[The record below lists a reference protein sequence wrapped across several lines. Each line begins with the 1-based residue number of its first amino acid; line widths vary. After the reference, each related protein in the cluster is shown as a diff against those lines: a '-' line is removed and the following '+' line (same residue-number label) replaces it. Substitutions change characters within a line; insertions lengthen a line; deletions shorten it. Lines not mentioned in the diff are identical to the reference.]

1 MVYNFLVFRADL
13 HYICSHKTEIMED
26 KKKELNLVDVLSLC
40 WQAIKKAFMWGIGI
54 LGWCLRMFYQKKWL
68 MLVCLVA
75 GLAWGYWSVRQYNPH
90 RSGFGLNSFCKQPYY
105 AVEQVREAGK
115 HCGRDL
121 AKVLDID
128 SAVAAQVISIEPY
141 YVVDIDRN
149 STIDIID
156 YKERFRTDSLVY
168 TWSITQFY
176 VEVISRRDSVV
187 PIVRQALLD
196 KLNASYVLYDPWKI
210 NIDNENRWIQVL
222 NDELHRIDSLQAL
235 AYQDNR
241 LIPTIVKR
249 NEPNNEQTYASESR
263 IQSLTRE
270 KSMLMNYINAHEIR
284 MKNLSYGPIS
294 ATTPIVYQGEMR
306 SLKVEMIKYGVLGI
320 ILGLGIILLGKYWKA
335 IIAYLSKKD
344 E

>member
-1 MVYNFLVFRADL
+1 
-13 HYICSHKTEIMED
+13 MED

-40 WQAIKKAFMWGIGI
+40 WQSIKKAFMWGIGI
-54 LGWCLRMFYQKKWL
+54 LGWCLRMFYQKKWI
-68 MLVCLVA
+68 MLVCLLA
-75 GLAWGYWSVRQYNPH
+75 GLAWGFWSVRQYNPH

-121 AKVLDID
+121 AKFLNID
-128 SAVAAQVISIEPY
+128 PAVAAQVVSIEPY

-176 VEVISRRDSVV
+176 VEVISRHDSVV

-196 KLNASYVLYDPWKI
+196 KLNASFVLYDPWKI
-210 NIDNENRWIQVL
+210 NMDNEIRWIQVL
-222 NDELHRIDSLQAL
+222 NDELHRIDSLQSV

-241 LIPTIVKR
+241 LIPTIVKK
-249 NEPNNEQTYASESR
+249 NEPNNEQSYASESR

-270 KSMLMNYINAHEIR
+270 KSTLMNNINAHEIR
-284 MKNLSYGPIS
+284 LKNLSYGPIS
-294 ATTPIVYQGEMR
+294 ATTPIVYEGQMR
-306 SLKVEMIKYGVLGI
+306 SLKSEMVKFGLLGI

-335 IIAYLSKKD
+335 IVAYLNKKD
-344 E
+344 

>member
-1 MVYNFLVFRADL
+1 
-13 HYICSHKTEIMED
+13 MED

-40 WQAIKKAFMWGIGI
+40 WQSLKKAFMWGVNI
-54 LGWCLRMFYQKKWL
+54 LGWCLRMTYQKKWIVL
-68 MLVCLVA
+68 LFLAA

-121 AKVLDID
+121 AKFLNID
-128 SAVAAQVISIEPY
+128 PAVAAQVISIEPY

-176 VEVISRRDSVV
+176 VEVISRGDSAV
-187 PIVRQALLD
+187 PVVRQALLD
-196 KLNASYVLYDPWKI
+196 KLNDSYVLYDPWKI
-210 NIDNENRWIQVL
+210 NMDNETRWIQVL
-222 NDELHRIDSLQAL
+222 NDELHRIDSLQSIAF
-235 AYQDNR
+235 QDNR
-241 LIPTIVKR
+241 LIPTIIKR
-249 NEPNNEQTYASESR
+249 NEPNNEQSYASESR

-270 KSMLMNYINAHEIR
+270 KSMLMNYITAHEIR
-284 MKNLSYGPIS
+284 MQNLSYGPIS
-294 ATTPIVYQGEMR
+294 ATTPIVYEGPMR
-306 SLKVEMIKYGVLGI
+306 SLKAEMIKFGLLGI
-320 ILGLGIILLGKYWKA
+320 ILGLVVILLTKHWKA
-335 IIAYLSKKD
+335 IITYLNRKD

>member
-1 MVYNFLVFRADL
+1 
-13 HYICSHKTEIMED
+13 MED

-40 WQAIKKAFMWGIGI
+40 WQSIKKAFMWGIGI
-54 LGWCLRMFYQKKWL
+54 LGWCLRMFYQKKWI
-68 MLVCLVA
+68 MLVCLLA
-75 GLAWGYWSVRQYNPH
+75 GLAWGFWSVRQYNPH

-121 AKVLDID
+121 AKFLNID
-128 SAVAAQVISIEPY
+128 PAVAAQVVSIEPY

-176 VEVISRRDSVV
+176 VEVISRHDSVV

-196 KLNASYVLYDPWKI
+196 KLNASFVLYDPWKI
-210 NIDNENRWIQVL
+210 NMDNEIRWIQVL
-222 NDELHRIDSLQAL
+222 NDELHRIDSLQSV

-241 LIPTIVKR
+241 LIPTIVKK
-249 NEPNNEQTYASESR
+249 NEPNNEQSYASESR

-270 KSMLMNYINAHEIR
+270 KSTLMNNINSHEFR
-284 MKNLSYGPIS
+284 LKNLYYGPIS
-294 ATTPIVYQGEMR
+294 ATSPIVYEGQMR
-306 SLKVEMIKYGVLGI
+306 SLKSEMVKFGLLGI

-335 IIAYLSKKD
+335 IVAYLNKKD
-344 E
+344 